1 MGDLV
6 YEPIAEALNGQLLVL
21 LAASAAIAFG
31 ALVQGAVG
39 FGMALVAAPLLVLI
53 RPELVPGPL
62 LVSGLA
68 LTLLVARRERDSI
81 DLLGVKWGLVGRV
94 PGVAIGAFALAL
106 ISEQS
111 MSLLVGILS
120 LAGVALGGS
129 RLRITPSPRV
139 LLVAGLR
146 LGDLRHDRLDRGAR
160 RSRCSTST
168 RPGRG
173 CAARSRATSSSEP

>member
-6 YEPIAEALNGQLLVL
+6 YEPIAEALSGQLPVL

-53 RPELVPGPL
+53 RPQLVPGPL

-94 PGVAIGAFALAL
+94 PGVAIGALALA
-106 ISEQS
+106 
-111 MSLLVGILS
+111 
-120 LAGVALGGS
+120 
-129 RLRITPSPRV
+129 R
-139 LLVAGLR
+139 
-146 LGDLRHDRLDRGAR
+146 
-160 RSRCSTST
+160 
-168 RPGRG
+168 
-173 CAARSRATSSSEP
+173 